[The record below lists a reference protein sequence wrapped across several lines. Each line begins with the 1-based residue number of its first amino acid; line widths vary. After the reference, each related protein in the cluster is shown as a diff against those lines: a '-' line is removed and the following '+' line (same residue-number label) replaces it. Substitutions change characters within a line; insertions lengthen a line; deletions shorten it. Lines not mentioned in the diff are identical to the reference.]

1 MNRIL
6 FKELDP
12 NKIQKNTLY
21 KISDSKEI
29 SFREK
34 HCETEIFEVVN
45 IKYELDEAQYGIYAT
60 EYRSPSVEKKGSKTT
75 DILAGIVDEKEKQIY
90 TLVCDVKRDI
100 SAFSDDLLRGDSLI
114 TVIKEVRDFI
124 DQINSEMLHKKSFM
138 IYFEADG
145 FKESCETAIITKSFE
160 NNKFADAADILEK
173 LLDDNNQDIPCLI
186 RTKMISNLKNYSN
199 EIEKLRKFSQET
211 IIIGGYEYKLLVFI
225 LEKDS
230 VSGDYK
236 KDIAIKI

>member
-1 MNRIL
+1 MRR
-6 FKELDP
+6 K
-12 NKIQKNTLY
+12 NKYIPL
-21 KISDSKEI
+21 
-29 SFREK
+29 
-34 HCETEIFEVVN
+34 C
-45 IKYELDEAQYGIYAT
+45 
-60 EYRSPSVEKKGSKTT
+60 
-75 DILAGIVDEKEKQIY
+75 
-90 TLVCDVKRDI
+90 VKRDI

-124 DQINSEMLHKKSFM
+124 DQINSEILHKKSFM

-199 EIEKLRKFSQET
+199 EIEKLRKFSQEM

-225 LEKDS
+225 LEKDN